1 MDPIATARYGI
12 MAAERR
18 FTESATRVARMAG
31 DDSVDYGS
39 EAAEQVTAKQAFT
52 ANVQVVKV
60 ADEMWQ
66 ALLKLQ
72 SR

>member
-1 MDPIATARYGI
+1 MDPISTARYGL

-18 FTESATRVARMAG
+18 FADSAVRVARKAG
-31 DDSVDYGS
+31 DDSVDY
-39 EAAEQVTAKQAFT
+39 AAEAVEQIQDKQAFS
-52 ANVQVVKV
+52 ANVHLVKV

-66 ALLKLQ
+66 ALLDLQ

>member
-1 MDPIATARYGI
+1 MDPISTARYGI

-18 FTESATRVARMAG
+18 FTDSATRVARME
-31 DDSVDYGS
+31 SIDYGA
-39 EAAEQVTAKQAFT
+39 EAVAQVTAKQAFT

-66 ALLKLQ
+66 ALLDLQ

>member
-1 MDPIATARYGI
+1 MDPISTARYGI

-18 FTESATRVARMAG
+18 FADSASRVARMAG
-31 DDSVDYGS
+31 DGSVDYGA
-39 EAAEQVTAKQAFT
+39 EAVAQVTAKQAFT

-60 ADEMWQ
+60 ADQMWQ
-66 ALLKLQ
+66 ALLDLQ

>member
-1 MDPIATARYGI
+1 MDPISTARYGI

-18 FTESATRVARMAG
+18 FSDSASRVARMTG
-31 DDSVDYGS
+31 DDSVDYGA
-39 EAAEQVTAKQAFT
+39 EAVERVTAKQAFT

-60 ADEMWQ
+60 ADQMWQ
-66 ALLKLQ
+66 ALLDLQ

>member
-1 MDPIATARYGI
+1 MDPISTARYGL

-18 FTESATRVARMAG
+18 FADSASRVAHMAG
-31 DDSVDYGS
+31 DDNVDYAS
-39 EAAEQVTAKQAFT
+39 EAAGQIQAKQAFS
-52 ANVQVVKV
+52 ANVNVVKV

-66 ALLKLQ
+66 ALLDLQ

>member
-1 MDPIATARYGI
+1 MDPISTARYGI

-18 FTESATRVARMAG
+18 FADSAARVARMAG
-31 DDSVDYGS
+31 DDSVDYGT
-39 EAAEQVTAKQAFT
+39 EAVQQVTAKQAFT

-60 ADEMWQ
+60 ADQMWQ
-66 ALLKLQ
+66 ALLDLQ

>member
-1 MDPIATARYGI
+1 MDPISTARYGI

-18 FTESATRVARMAG
+18 FTESAARVARMAG
-31 DDSVDYGS
+31 DDSVDYGA
-39 EAAEQVTAKQAFT
+39 EAVEQVTAKQAFT

-60 ADEMWQ
+60 ADQMWQ
-66 ALLKLQ
+66 ALLDLQ